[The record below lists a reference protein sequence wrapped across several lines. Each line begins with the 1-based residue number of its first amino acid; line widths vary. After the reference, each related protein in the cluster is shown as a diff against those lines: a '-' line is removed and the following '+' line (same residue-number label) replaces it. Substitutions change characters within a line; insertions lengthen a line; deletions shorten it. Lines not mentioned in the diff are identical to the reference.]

1 MIILTLVITY
11 RHWQC
16 CDNDHWSA
24 KRRSTVE
31 KMRRSFEVNRV
42 VMLGHA
48 ADLNTTMRSV
58 NGNGKRRLLF
68 SHQNMMGGSLTK
80 NKDKRTEINLTIA
93 MNRPD
98 VFGISETELG
108 ENTLG
113 ICNIDGYNWETKFDS
128 PRISV
133 LVNSALDYKRRTD
146 LEVNGFSAIWL
157 EISPR
162 NKNSVLVCQVYREW
176 KRKNADGTWEEG
188 SQLEPAQQARW
199 SMFMEV
205 VKRVAASN
213 QEFHLLGM

>member
-1 MIILTLVITY
+1 M
-11 RHWQC
+11 
-16 CDNDHWSA
+16 
-24 KRRSTVE
+24 
-31 KMRRSFEVNRV
+31 MRTSFEVNRV

-93 MNRPD
+93 MKRPD

-133 LVNSALDYKRRTD
+133 LVNNSLDYKRRTD

-157 EISPR
+157 EVSPR
-162 NKNSVLVCQVYREW
+162 NKNSVLIFPDISRF
-176 KRKNADGTWEEG
+176 KKIG
-188 SQLEPAQQARW
+188 
-199 SMFMEV
+199 
-205 VKRVAASN
+205 AAS
-213 QEFHLLGM
+213 F